1 MTTEPRESLT
11 LWVCLDCYYAHH
23 GLEDESGHTP
33 YREPL
38 SLVGDGDLSAGMVW
52 DEHECSNAVD
62 IDPWAGPVE
71 CECEH
76 VTFSWS
82 HCDGCGST
90 LGGAREALTYWPTAD
105 ELTGTEAES

>member
-1 MTTEPRESLT
+1 MTTEPRETLT
-11 LWVCLDCYYAHH
+11 LWVCLDCHYAHH
-23 GLEDESGHTP
+23 GLEDESDHTP
-33 YREPL
+33 DREPL
-38 SLVGDGDLSAGMVW
+38 SLVGDGDLSAGMDW
-52 DEHECSNAVD
+52 DAHDCSNAVD